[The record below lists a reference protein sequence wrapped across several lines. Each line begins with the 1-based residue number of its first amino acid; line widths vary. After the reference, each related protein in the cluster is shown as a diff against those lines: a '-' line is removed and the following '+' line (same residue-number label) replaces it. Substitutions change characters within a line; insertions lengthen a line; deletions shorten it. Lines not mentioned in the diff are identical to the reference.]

1 MHDSTRLYSQLV
13 AMQRRL
19 QFNVR
24 LSYDCSLTTVRLQYK
39 YRTATTTTIVGL
51 LYDNRTTTVRLSYDC
66 TTTTLRLLYDLPTA
80 ALALGSYWKHL
91 QYEFFLIRI
100 SVT

>member
-1 MHDSTRLYSQLV
+1 MHGSTRLYSQLV

-51 LYDNRTTTVRLSYDC
+51 LYDNRTTTVRLSYDYRTTALRLPYDCC
-66 TTTTLRLLYDLPTA
+66 TTTVRPYDSGTTYPQLP
-80 ALALGSYWKHL
+80 YH
-91 QYEFFLIRI
+91 
-100 SVT
+100 